1 MIEKEITKMEL
12 TLENL
17 VNYIIAEEFSF
28 YIIFLKN
35 KEVYGENSLVTS
47 RARARWSSYYKIARE
62 FGFIDKLK
70 R

>member
-17 VNYIIAEEFSF
+17 VNYIINEESSC
-28 YIIFLKN
+28 YATLLKYE
-35 KEVYGENSLVTS
+35 KEFGIDSPVTS
-47 RARARWSSYYKIARE
+47 RARARWGSNYKIAKE
-62 FGFIDKLK
+62 FGFSDKIK